1 MTKDGRRDEF
11 TNKMPACGSPTMT
24 LAGDTLM
31 LDEHEPLARVAAQ
44 IRLLQDST
52 ECLQPTDGKWSAI
65 VLAGQRPGI
74 DPLASIFSLESKA
87 CVPLL
92 GRPMAS
98 WVIETLLATPQI
110 GNIVI
115 LAQDRKMVSALGLT
129 ELIDDE
135 RVTFAESI
143 GGISQS
149 IAQVVGKAP
158 ADWPVLVTTADH
170 PLLTVEMVSAFV
182 DGAGLGDLAV
192 AAVERRTV
200 LQRYPM
206 SKRTWLKFKGGAY
219 SGANLFALRSSATL
233 KALELWAQAEQDRK
247 QAFKLFWHFGPR
259 LALRAIMRTISF
271 PSALHRAGQ
280 KLGLDASLV
289 LLPQAE
295 AAIDVDKISDYE
307 QAESILSERHPLI
320 PPPKSAA
327 ANAQQQVS
335 IFDLD
340 RTLTKKPTY
349 TALLAF
355 MAWHLSPWRLL
366 TAPIVLLAMLGYLCG
381 LYSRAR
387 VKEIEQ
393 WLLLGNRLKRAD
405 VEHETTLF
413 ADRLDAGGFFAAGK
427 AAIAKDR
434 AAGRRIILATAA
446 NQFYATALADRL
458 GIKEVVATESVW
470 HDDYLMS
477 KISGEN
483 CYGLSKCRMAT
494 RYLADQGLSRE
505 DVHIRFYSD
514 HISDL
519 PTFEWADEQIAVNP
533 SPKLFNHAL
542 GLNWPILFWA

>member
-1 MTKDGRRDEF
+1 MNSN
-11 TNKMPACGSPTMT
+11 NKNPSAS
-24 LAGDTLM
+24 
-31 LDEHEPLARVAAQ
+31 AAT
-44 IRLLQDST
+44 LQDGSKRCNPT
-52 ECLQPTDGKWSAI
+52 PIQLRSIVHPNAGLRPECVKWSAI

-92 GRPMAS
+92 GKPMAS

-115 LAQDRKMVSALGLT
+115 LAQDRQMVSALGLA

-135 RVTFAESI
+135 RVMFAESI

-149 IAQVVGKAP
+149 ISHIVGKAP

-170 PLLTVEMVSAFV
+170 PLLTVEMISSFIN
-182 DGAGLGDLAV
+182 GAGLSDLAV
-192 AAVERRTV
+192 GSVERRTV
-200 LQRYPM
+200 LQRFPA
-206 SKRTWLKFKGGAY
+206 SKRTWLKFRGGAY
-219 SGANLFALRSSATL
+219 SGANLFALRGPQTL
-233 KALELWAQAEQDRK
+233 QALELWAQAEQDRK

-259 LALRAIMRTISF
+259 LALRAITRTISF

-280 KLGLDASLV
+280 KLGLSASLV

-295 AAIDVDKISDYE
+295 AAIDVDKISDHE
-307 QAESILSERHPLI
+307 QAESILSERDSLI
-320 PPPKSAA
+320 SLPTSAA
-327 ANAQQQVS
+327 ANIRQQVS

-355 MAWHLSPWRLL
+355 IAWHVSPWRLL
-366 TAPIVLLAMLGYLCG
+366 TAPIVLLAMLGYVCG
-381 LYSRAR
+381 LYSRTR

-393 WLLLGNRLKRAD
+393 WLLLGNRLNRVD

-427 AAIAKDR
+427 AAVAKDQ
-434 AAGRRIILATAA
+434 AAGRRVILATAA
-446 NQFYATALADRL
+446 NQFYVTALAERL
-458 GIKEVVATESVW
+458 GIKEVVATQSVW
-470 HDDYLMS
+470 HGDHLTS
-477 KISGEN
+477 KIAGEN
-483 CYGLSKCRMAT
+483 CYGLSKCTMAT
-494 RYLADQGLSRE
+494 HYLADQGLSR
-505 DVHIRFYSD
+505 DDMHIRFYSD

-533 SPKLFNHAL
+533 SPKLFDHAL
-542 GLNWPILFWA
+542 GLNWPVLFWT

>member
-1 MTKDGRRDEF
+1 MTMSLEIA
-11 TNKMPACGSPTMT
+11 P
-24 LAGDTLM
+24 M
-31 LDEHEPLARVAAQ
+31 LDDTEQCTSVQMPLRSIA
-44 IRLLQDST
+44 L
-52 ECLQPTDGKWSAI
+52 PTTGFRSESGKWSAI

-87 CVPLL
+87 CVSIM
-92 GRPMAS
+92 GKPMAA

-115 LAQDRKMVSALGLT
+115 LAQDRQMVSASGLV
-129 ELIDDE
+129 ELIDDD

-149 IAQVVGKAP
+149 IAHIVGKTP
-158 ADWPVLVTTADH
+158 ADWPVLITTADH
-170 PLLTVEMVSAFV
+170 PLLTVDMVNSFI
-182 DGAGLGDLAV
+182 DGAGISDLSVAV
-192 AAVERRTV
+192 VERRTV
-200 LQRYPM
+200 LQRYPK
-206 SKRTWLKFKGGAY
+206 SKRTWLKFRGGAY
-219 SGANLFALRSSATL
+219 SGANLFALRSPATL

-259 LALRAIMRTISF
+259 LALRATTRTISF
-271 PSALHRAGQ
+271 SSALHRAGQ
-280 KLGLDASLV
+280 KLGLNASLV

-295 AAIDVDKISDYE
+295 AAIDVDKISDHE
-307 QAESILSERHPLI
+307 QAELILSERNSLI
-320 PPPKSAA
+320 ASPIVT

-340 RTLTKKPTY
+340 RTLTKRPTY

-355 MAWHLSPWRLL
+355 MAWHVSPWRLL
-366 TAPIVLLAMLGYLCG
+366 TAPFVLLAMLGYLCG

-405 VEHETTLF
+405 VEHEATLF

-427 AAIAKDR
+427 AAIAKDQ
-434 AAGRRIILATAA
+434 AAGRRVILATAA
-446 NQFYATALADRL
+446 NQFYAAALADRL

-470 HDDYLMS
+470 RGEHLTS
-477 KISGEN
+477 KIAGEN
-483 CYGLSKCRMAT
+483 CYGLSKCRMAAH
-494 RYLADQGLSRE
+494 YLADHGLFRD

-519 PTFEWADEQIAVNP
+519 PTFEWADEPIAVNP

-542 GLNWPILFWA
+542 GLNWPVLFWA

>member
-1 MTKDGRRDEF
+1 MTMSLEIA
-11 TNKMPACGSPTMT
+11 PI
-24 LAGDTLM
+24 
-31 LDEHEPLARVAAQ
+31 LDNTEQCTSAQVPLRSIVLPKTGF
-44 IRLLQDST
+44 RPES
-52 ECLQPTDGKWSAI
+52 GNWSAI

-92 GRPMAS
+92 GKPMAS
-98 WVIETLLATPQI
+98 WVIETLLETPQI

-115 LAQDRKMVSALGLT
+115 LAQDREMVSAPGIA
-129 ELIDDE
+129 ELIDDD

-149 IAQVVGKAP
+149 IAHVVGKEP
-158 ADWPVLVTTADH
+158 ADWPVLITTADH

-182 DGAGLGDLAV
+182 DGAANSDLAV

-200 LQRYPM
+200 LQRYPK
-206 SKRTWLKFKGGAY
+206 SKRTWLKFRGGAY
-219 SGANLFALRSSATL
+219 SGANLFALRSPATL

-247 QAFKLFWHFGPR
+247 KAFKLFLHFGPR
-259 LALRAIMRTISF
+259 LALRAITRTISF

-280 KLGLDASLV
+280 KLGLNASLV

-295 AAIDVDKISDYE
+295 AAIDVDKVSDHE
-307 QAESILSERHPLI
+307 QAELILSKRHSLI
-320 PPPKSAA
+320 ASPIAA
-327 ANAQQQVS
+327 ANAQQRVS

-340 RTLTKKPTY
+340 RTLTKRPTY
-349 TALLAF
+349 TALLVF
-355 MAWHLSPWRLL
+355 MAWHVSPWRLL

-405 VEHETTLF
+405 VEHEATLF
-413 ADRLDAGGFFAAGK
+413 ADRLDASGFFAAGK
-427 AAIAKDR
+427 AAIAKDQ

-446 NQFYATALADRL
+446 NQFYAAALAERL
-458 GIKEVVATESVW
+458 GIKEVVATQSVW
-470 HDDYLMS
+470 RGDQLTS

-494 RYLADQGLSRE
+494 HYLADRGLCRD

-533 SPKLFNHAL
+533 SRKLFDHAL
-542 GLNWPILFWA
+542 GRNWPVLFWT